1 VEFLQPALQ
10 VGKSSTICAGRNRL
24 GLKRSQRRV
33 WSATKG
39 GDLMPNISQEVEF
52 VLSMAGILLALVLA
66 YYAFM
71 RTRWAPGR

>member
-1 VEFLQPALQ
+1 
-10 VGKSSTICAGRNRL
+10 
-24 GLKRSQRRV
+24 
-33 WSATKG
+33 
-39 GDLMPNISQEVEF
+39 MPNISQEVEF